1 MKFLISAFLLALVAA
16 TARAEPVTLNG
27 SVAVSGSYVRLG
39 DLFRNTG
46 DKTDVVVAYAPA
58 PGKQAIFDAGWLYR
72 VAQKNR
78 LSWRPPTPRDRAV
91 VRRDSYVVTRQEI
104 EEQILNLLREQG
116 EIGDMQ
122 VFLSNRSLRLHVADD
137 ISTTVGIEDLALD
150 RRTNRFSALV
160 VAPAGDPAARRVR
173 VTGRVFEMAEVPVL
187 GRRLLADTV
196 IREDD
201 IQWIKMRADKIQ
213 RDTVTDPK
221 DLIGLETT
229 RSLRDGKPIRV
240 SQVRRPVLVTKGS
253 LVIMMLKGPTML
265 LTARGRA
272 QESGSKGDVIGITNT
287 QSKQLVEA
295 VVTGPGT
302 VAVRSANRLAMK

>member
-1 MKFLISAFLLALVAA
+1 MKFLISALLLALVAA

-39 DLFRNTG
+39 DLFLNTG

-78 LSWRPPTPRDRAV
+78 LSWRPLTPRDRAV

-253 LVIMMLKGPTML
+253 LVIMMLKGPTMM

>member
-1 MKFLISAFLLALVAA
+1 MKILISALLLALLAV
-16 TARAEPVTLNG
+16 TARAEPVPLNG

-46 DKTDVVVAYAPA
+46 DKSDVVVAYAPA
-58 PGKQAIFDAGWLYR
+58 PGKQAVFDAGWLYR

-104 EEQILNLLREQG
+104 EEQILNLLRAQG

-150 RRTNRFSALV
+150 HRTSRFSALV

-229 RSLRDGKPIRV
+229 RSLRGGKPIRV

-253 LVIMMLKGPTML
+253 LVIMTLKGPTML

-272 QESGSKGDVIGITNT
+272 QESGSKGDVIVITNT

-302 VAVRSANRLAMK
+302 VAVRTANRLAMK